1 MKSAAKNIQ
10 LASYDDLFK
19 TDEER
24 QADAQ
29 ERVQSLPL
37 DKLEPFPNHPFKV
50 IDDDKMLETVE
61 SIKERGV
68 LVPILVRPKNDGNF
82 EIVSGHRRHHAS
94 QLAGLTEIPAIVR
107 EMDDDTAILLMVDS
121 NLQRE
126 ELLPSEKAF
135 AYKMKLDAMKRQG
148 QRTDLTCARIAHKF
162 DGMKSRDILAEEVG
176 ESKDQVRRYI
186 RLTYLVTDLLD
197 RVDNKTMAFTDVV
210 TIDEERIDLIRTVF
224 WDMNTVS
231 YYVQTI
237 EHEDSTE
244 TILHITITSKK
255 ATDMPDFYYF
265 NKSQREALEEVLKP
279 EYAQMLAELV
289 GTYGGEVTLDDAQ
302 IRAMLAT
309 MPKDIS
315 ERRRAV
321 VEKAYSLLGKVNY
334 FWGGKSSA
342 IGWDSRW
349 GKPTRVTAAGSRT
362 TGTIRPYGL
371 DCSGF
376 VDWVFNNSLGYVIG
390 HGGGAASQHDY
401 CKPISWSEAQPGD
414 LVFYPGDTHVGVF
427 VGKDS
432 NGDPLI
438 IHCAS
443 SQNNVVLTGL
453 QGFVSIGRPDCF

>member
-29 ERVQSLPL
+29 ERVQNLPL

-176 ESKDQVRRYI
+176 ESKDQIRRYI
-186 RLTYLVTDLLD
+186 RLTYLVPDLLD
-197 RVDNKTMAFTDVV
+197 RVDNKTMAFNAAV
-210 TIDEERIDLIRTVF
+210 E
-224 WDMNTVS
+224 VS
-231 YYVQTI
+231 YLTEPEQIMLCDAI
-237 EHEDSTE
+237 EREECTPNLSQAKRLKQYSQDGKLDENVMDAIMTEEKPIEDK
-244 TILHITITSKK
+244 L
-255 ATDMPDFYYF
+255 
-265 NKSQREALEEVLKP
+265 VLKGDV
-279 EYAQMLAELV
+279 LAKYFPR
-289 GTYGGEVTLDDAQ
+289 TYTPSQKQKIIVKLLEDWHKRQLRQ
-302 IRAMLAT
+302 Q
-309 MPKDIS
+309 
-315 ERRRAV
+315 ER
-321 VEKAYSLLGKVNY
+321 
-334 FWGGKSSA
+334 
-342 IGWDSRW
+342 
-349 GKPTRVTAAGSRT
+349 
-362 TGTIRPYGL
+362 
-371 DCSGF
+371 
-376 VDWVFNNSLGYVIG
+376 
-390 HGGGAASQHDY
+390 
-401 CKPISWSEAQPGD
+401 
-414 LVFYPGDTHVGVF
+414 
-427 VGKDS
+427 
-432 NGDPLI
+432 
-438 IHCAS
+438 
-443 SQNNVVLTGL
+443 
-453 QGFVSIGRPDCF
+453 